1 MASLSKMDE
10 ELAFDRTLH
19 NGTTDGEDAPSVD
32 SGHQSYRAEALAQVQ
47 LAFPV
52 CCTFVLRKSVD
63 IVSVMFVGHLGPHFL
78 SAAGIAAV
86 TSNVTGNSMVVGFAG
101 ALSTICSQAFG
112 SKDMR
117 TFGVAPQRAVLI
129 LGLFI
134 CLPISILWWY
144 SESVMK
150 SFGQV
155 RQKYFSSSNGFYYWR
170 TFINSLRHTYLLFV
184 TFMIG
189 TESMAAFF

>member
-1 MASLSKMDE
+1 MASLSKVDE
-10 ELAFDRTLH
+10 ELALDRTLD
-19 NGTTDGEDAPSVD
+19 DGAADGGDALSVD
-32 SGHQSYRAEALAQVQ
+32 SVHLSYRAEALAQVQ

-134 CLPISILWWY
+134 CMPISFLWWY
-144 SESVMK
+144 SETVMR
-150 SFGQV
+150 SLGQV
-155 RQKYFSSSNGFYYWR
+155 RHDEFRWFKCFHYWK
-170 TFINSLRHTYLLFV
+170 TFIISLRRIDSFFV
-184 TFMIG
+184 TFLTG
-189 TESMAAFF
+189 A